1 MRRPARTTLPVRV
14 TAASFG
20 LCESVCMDSVNGR
33 MNSVKRGC
41 LSPTPRHQCQTA
53 GLPGPDCAYRG
64 EQPGP
69 VGRPL
74 GWSAGRAPAAMNCF
88 RVELF
93 PSRDDCV
100 CGSGQI
106 DIVSQGLQ
114 AHIAHIAAG
123 RHVTSRRFHALV
135 VEKTLSE
142 KPGRWLARPRDRHPA
157 TELVNELVAPRGSRW
172 TDGHVHGTGIRR
184 PANRGRGPP
193 AGRRDPSI

>member
-1 MRRPARTTLPVRV
+1 MVGSGRLRSDT
-14 TAASFG
+14 FG
-20 LCESVCMDSVNGR
+20 LESWLPSPRMLHKVSTASTNANEGKPSCGGRPGPLSPSGSPPPVSVFGENVCMDSVNGR
-33 MNSVKRGC
+33 MSSVKRGC

-88 RVELF
+88 RVEPF

-106 DIVSQGLQ
+106 DIVSQGL
-114 AHIAHIAAG
+114 G
-123 RHVTSRRFHALV
+123 SYRCRHARNQPALPRVSRGER
-135 VEKTLSE
+135 TPSE
-142 KPGRWLARPRDRHPA
+142 KPGRWLARPDSVTD
-157 TELVNELVAPRGSRW
+157 TEQPNQ
-172 TDGHVHGTGIRR
+172 
-184 PANRGRGPP
+184 
-193 AGRRDPSI
+193 